1 MNDQSRPAPAAV
13 RPAVQSAVQSVA
25 EATFDLLRAR
35 GIDKIFGNPGSTE
48 LPMFVNLPGD
58 FTYVLGLQESLAVAM
73 ADAHAQITGNAAFVN
88 LHSAAGLG
96 HAMGN
101 LYTAMKNR
109 TPLIVTTGQQ
119 TRALLP
125 GDPFLG
131 NEHPLD
137 MPKPC
142 VKWAIEPARAEDV
155 PRALQQAYWRA
166 MQAPRGPVL
175 VSVPLDDWSRPA
187 APLQARSVALRLGGD
202 PETLGQLAEGLEAAQ
217 QVAIVV
223 GPGVDRDGAWDA
235 VIDLAE
241 RLAAPV
247 WVAPMASRCSFPE
260 THPLFAGFLPAHQPA
275 LSDRLAGADAVLV
288 MGAPVFTYHFPGT
301 PDHLRPGTA
310 LYHITDDP
318 AQAAGAA
325 LGLSVVADCR
335 HAADFLTARLSPR
348 DLPARP
354 LREIPGVPQPDTIT
368 NEWFM
373 QVLSDLRDPDSIVVE
388 EAPSARDAL
397 HDYFPIDRPGGFF
410 ATASGGLGY
419 GLPAAVGAALTGQE
433 RPVIAILG
441 DGSSLYSIQALWSAA
456 EHDADLCILIL
467 NNGGYAAL
475 KGIAEKTQARAIAGV
490 EIGHLDFVAI
500 AGAQGV
506 PAARCADPAALPG
519 AIRDMLARKG
529 PRLLEVM
536 IGQSPADRTDQPEEK
551 PMNVMSNPAT
561 GSQAGRLKA
570 PERFFINGAWVE
582 PLSKSM
588 LEVVSPLT
596 EEVMM
601 RYPEAGIA
609 DMDRAVAAARHAFDE
624 GPWPRLSPTERAR
637 YLRKVARN
645 IEDRLGDIVDAWV
658 GQVGIPVMLAKKLA
672 PQNAQLFD
680 YYADLIEGYPFVDA
694 RKRAGGGITRVVK
707 EPVGV
712 CAAISP
718 WNAPM
723 VLLTYKIAAGLAA
736 GCTFVAKPSPE
747 TPLEAYIMAEC
758 IEKAGLP
765 AGVFNLVPAGRESG
779 DYLIRRPEID
789 KVAFTGSTAAGKH
802 IAGVCAERLA
812 RVSLELGGKSA
823 AVLLPDADFSK
834 ALMPLMMYSMPIT
847 GQVCFSLTRIL
858 VPESR
863 KQEFL
868 DMFVPAVKSIKL
880 GDPAD
885 AGTQMGPLTMARQR
899 ERVEGYIRAGVEG
912 GARLMCGGGRPA
924 GLDKGF
930 FVEPTVFSDVT
941 PDMRIFQEEIFGP
954 VVSVIGYRDE
964 DDAARKANDSIY
976 GLAGAVFSQDPERAY
991 SFARR
996 MRAGNM
1002 SVNSMIV
1009 DITMPFG
1016 GFKQS
1021 GVGREGGIEGLDN
1034 YLETKSIHM
1043 G

>member
-1 MNDQSRPAPAAV
+1 M
-13 RPAVQSAVQSVA
+13 
-25 EATFDLLRAR
+25 
-35 GIDKIFGNPGSTE
+35 
-48 LPMFVNLPGD
+48 
-58 FTYVLGLQESLAVAM
+58 
-73 ADAHAQITGNAAFVN
+73 
-88 LHSAAGLG
+88 
-96 HAMGN
+96 
-101 LYTAMKNR
+101 
-109 TPLIVTTGQQ
+109 
-119 TRALLP
+119 
-125 GDPFLG
+125 
-131 NEHPLD
+131 
-137 MPKPC
+137 
-142 VKWAIEPARAEDV
+142 
-155 PRALQQAYWRA
+155 
-166 MQAPRGPVL
+166 
-175 VSVPLDDWSRPA
+175 
-187 APLQARSVALRLGGD
+187 
-202 PETLGQLAEGLEAAQ
+202 
-217 QVAIVV
+217 
-223 GPGVDRDGAWDA
+223 
-235 VIDLAE
+235 
-241 RLAAPV
+241 
-247 WVAPMASRCSFPE
+247 
-260 THPLFAGFLPAHQPA
+260 
-275 LSDRLAGADAVLV
+275 
-288 MGAPVFTYHFPGT
+288 
-301 PDHLRPGTA
+301 
-310 LYHITDDP
+310 
-318 AQAAGAA
+318 
-325 LGLSVVADCR
+325 
-335 HAADFLTARLSPR
+335 
-348 DLPARP
+348 
-354 LREIPGVPQPDTIT
+354 
-368 NEWFM
+368 
-373 QVLSDLRDPDSIVVE
+373 
-388 EAPSARDAL
+388 

-419 GLPAAVGAALTGQE
+419 GLPAAVGAALTGQD
-433 RPVIAILG
+433 RPVVAIMG

-456 EHDADLCILIL
+456 EYDADVCFLIL

-475 KGIAEKTQARAIAGV
+475 KGIAEQTQAQAIAGV

-500 AGAQGV
+500 AQAQGV
-506 PAARCADPAALPG
+506 PALRCADPGALPA
-519 AIRDMLARKG
+519 AIKDVLARKG

-536 IGQSPADRTDQPEEK
+536 IGQTPEPSTDQREET
-551 PMNVMSNPAT
+551 PMNVMNNPTASR
-561 GSQAGRLKA
+561 GAGGLKS
-570 PERFFINGAWVE
+570 PEKFFINGQWVD

-588 LEVVSPLT
+588 IEVVSPMT
-596 EEVMM
+596 EEVIL
-601 RYPEAGIA
+601 RYPEAGTA
-609 DMDRAVAAARHAFDE
+609 DMDRAVNAARHAFDE
-624 GPWPRLSPTERAR
+624 GPWPRLSPSERAR
-637 YLRKVARN
+637 YLRKIARN
-645 IEDRLGDIVDAWV
+645 IEDRLDDIVEAWV
-658 GQVGIPVMLAKKLA
+658 AQVGVPVMLAKKLA

-680 YYADLIEGYPFVDA
+680 YYADVIESYPFVDA
-694 RKRAGGGITRVVK
+694 RKRADGGTTRVVQ

-779 DYLIRRPEID
+779 DYLIRRPQVD

-834 ALMPLMMYSMPIT
+834 AMMPLMMYSMPIS

-858 VPESR
+858 VPEAR

-868 DMFVPAVKSIKL
+868 DMFVPAVQSIKL

-885 AGTQMGPLTMARQR
+885 PSTQMGPLTMDRQR
-899 ERVEGYIRAGVEG
+899 ERVEGYIRAGLDG

-924 GLDKGF
+924 GRDKGYF
-930 FVEPTVFSDVT
+930 IEPTVFADVT
-941 PDMRIFQEEIFGP
+941 PGMKIFQEEIFGP

-964 DDAARKANDSIY
+964 EDAARKANDSVY

-996 MRAGNM
+996 VQAGNM

-1021 GVGREGGIEGLDN
+1021 GMGREGGLEGLGN